1 MTTPSSAPE
10 ATQDLPYF
18 QNPKHERNF
27 LLLLAAMQFT
37 HIVDFM
43 ILMPMGPQLMATMS
57 LTPGAFG
64 SLVSAYTFSAGI
76 AGILSAIFLDRFERK
91 KAMLV
96 VYMGFVLGTLLC
108 ALAPNA
114 HLLLLARI
122 VCGGFGG
129 VMVALVFALIGD
141 AIPLARRGAAM
152 GMVMTAFSVASIAG
166 VPLGLYLSNHFGWKM
181 PFIALTVASLVMWFA
196 GLRLLPR
203 MRRPRIATG
212 ALADFAAIL
221 RKPLHWR
228 AFAFTFAMM
237 GSTFLVIPYI
247 SSYFVANSGVANED
261 LPWLFFAGGLFTF
274 FTLRWFGAL
283 GDRHGLFRVFA
294 WLSVGALAP
303 VLVLTHFGHWG
314 LWGAIVVTVLFMV
327 LVSGRSAPGMALLT
341 TVVEPRMRGGF
352 MSLNTA
358 LQQIASGAASLV
370 AGLIIVQG
378 PDGRFQRYG
387 LVGWLAAAGILAS
400 IWLGNGLKNEA

>member
-1 MTTPSSAPE
+1 MNAPNP
-10 ATQDLPYF
+10 TQDLPYF

-37 HIVDFM
+37 HVVDFM
-43 ILMPMGPQLMATMS
+43 ILMPMGPLLMKTMS
-57 LTPGAFG
+57 LTPAAFG
-64 SLVSAYTFSAGI
+64 SMVSAYTFSAGL

-96 VYMGFVLGTLLC
+96 VYMGFIVGTLLC

-141 AIPLARRGAAM
+141 AIPMARRGAAM
-152 GMVMTAFSVASIAG
+152 GLVMTAFSVASIAG

-181 PFIALTVASLVMWFA
+181 PFVALTIGSLGMWFVA
-196 GLRLLPR
+196 LRLLPR
-203 MRRPRIATG
+203 MRRP
-212 ALADFAAIL
+212 ALITSALHDFGAIL
-221 RKPLHWR
+221 AKPAHWR
-228 AFAFTFAMM
+228 AFVFTFAMM
-237 GSTFLVIPYI
+237 GSTFMVIPYI
-247 SSYFVANSGVANED
+247 SSYFVANSNVANNE

-274 FTLRWFGAL
+274 FTLRWFGAM

-294 WLSVGALAP
+294 WISLAAVGP
-303 VLVLTHFGHWG
+303 VLLLTHFGAWG
-314 LWGAIVVTVLFMV
+314 LYAAIAMTVVFMV

-341 TVVEPRMRGGF
+341 TVVEPRLRGGF

-358 LQQIASGAASLV
+358 VQQIASGAGSFA
-370 AGLIIVQG
+370 AGLIIIQSA
-378 PDGRFQRYG
+378 DGRFQRYG
-387 LVGWLAAAGILAS
+387 VVGWIAAAGILAS